1 MNKFANPLSGE
12 TYEVAG
18 NGWEYVSEQVSHH
31 PPITAVYWKHDL
43 FEIHGNTHMRLT
55 FTGKNIEVIL
65 NQLVLIDLINPE
77 KGINE
82 RYEINFPKNSV
93 YNLLFGKLMT
103 FNHYGDVICKNWKTN
118 DTCVTKVHPCTGMF
132 MKERDKA

>member
-65 NQLVLIDLINPE
+65 N
-77 KGINE
+77 
-82 RYEINFPKNSV
+82 
-93 YNLLFGKLMT
+93 
-103 FNHYGDVICKNWKTN
+103 
-118 DTCVTKVHPCTGMF
+118 
-132 MKERDKA
+132 

>member
-1 MNKFANPLSGE
+1 
-12 TYEVAG
+12 
-18 NGWEYVSEQVSHH
+18 
-31 PPITAVYWKHDL
+31 
-43 FEIHGNTHMRLT
+43 MRLT
-55 FTGKNIEVIL
+55 FTGKNIEVII
-65 NQLVLIDLINPE
+65 NQLILIDLINTE

-103 FNHYGDVICKNWKTN
+103 FNHYGDVICRNWKTN
-118 DTCVTKVHPCTGMF
+118 DTCVTKVHQCTGMF